1 MIARERKRT
10 AIGREDAGLRE
21 NCSVIPTMLLVGL
34 LVGRAA
40 AVPVGAGLWAAVLL
54 LIGTI
59 GIADVPL
66 AAALAGANVAV
77 GAIVRWLAV
86 WPLRRLRT

>member
-21 NCSVIPTMLLVGL
+21 NCRVIPTML